1 MQHGYLYPLRDPRR
15 LELRPDET
23 PYRFQVSLDWEQVRR
38 PRGCTAPPHPRHVRD
53 SREGRGC
60 GWSRSTG
67 LVVRWPRPERP
78 GLEVSP

>member
-23 PYRFQVSLDWEQVRR
+23 PYRFQVSLDCEHVRR
-38 PRGCTAPPHPRHVRD
+38 PRGCTHPPPAHVGD

-67 LVVRWPRPERP
+67 LVVRWPLPERP